1 MKCMELNVD
10 KLWPYI
16 KEALELNQY
25 LPELKE
31 YELPE
36 RENMCKLIST
46 INPEATSRLIKD
58 SRKYQRSEAIVY
70 RN

>member
-1 MKCMELNVD
+1 MEPNVD
-10 KLWPYI
+10 KLWLCI

-36 RENMCKLIST
+36 RENMCKVIST
-46 INPEATSRLIKD
+46 INPEASSRLKKD
-58 SRKYQRSEAIVY
+58 FREYQRSEDIIDRA
-70 RN
+70 

>member
-1 MKCMELNVD
+1 MELNVD
-10 KLWPYI
+10 KLWLCI

-25 LPELKE
+25 LSELKE

-36 RENMCKLIST
+36 RENMCKVIST

-58 SRKYQRSEAIVY
+58 SREYRRSEDIIDRAE
-70 RN
+70 